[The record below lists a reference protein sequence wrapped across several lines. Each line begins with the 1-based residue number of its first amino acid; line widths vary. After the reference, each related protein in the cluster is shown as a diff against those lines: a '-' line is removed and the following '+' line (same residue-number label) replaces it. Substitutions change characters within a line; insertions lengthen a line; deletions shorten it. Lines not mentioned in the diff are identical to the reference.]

1 MATGYVSSVLILVLF
16 VGLAGLPWL
25 FRQANLLRARS
36 WPSVR
41 GQVESA
47 WVSQEQ
53 HGQARFFKGKL
64 AYSYSVKGERYTG
77 NMQLNFGGRE
87 DRANAWAARFP
98 HGLPLEVRY
107 SPANV
112 SASVFDERDQHPM
125 V

>member
-1 MATGYVSSVLILVLF
+1 MGTGYVSSVLILVLF
-16 VGLAGLPWL
+16 AGLAGLPWL

-36 WPSVR
+36 WPSVH

-53 HGQARFFKGKL
+53 RGGNRFFKGKL
-64 AYSYSVKGERYTG
+64 AYSYSVKGERYAG

-98 HGLPLEVRY
+98 HGLPVHVRY
-107 SPANV
+107 SPRNFAD
-112 SASVFDERDQHPM
+112 SVFDERDQA
-125 V
+125 